1 MTTIR
6 TYTAAPL
13 AMPAADREAYIR
25 EATAQG
31 CPIRYSP
38 KTFRHS
44 LVVHP
49 DGTGVLVF
57 VTFDPWIRTDA
68 HAYGPLADAINHN
81 RGRFHLTVRTRPV
94 PHARRLAVFME
105 ETTDD

>member
-1 MTTIR
+1 MTSIR

-31 CPIRYSP
+31 CPVRHSP
-38 KTFRHS
+38 KMFRHT

-68 HAYGPLADAINHN
+68 HASGPLADAIIHN
-81 RGRFHLTVRTRPV
+81 RGRSHLKVRRRTV
-94 PHARRLAVFME
+94 PHAHRLATYMQ
-105 ETTDD
+105 ETP